1 MYIIADSGSTKV
13 DWRAVNEYGSVKGL
27 TTAGINPV
35 FMSEAE
41 ISEIITD
48 KLKTLPAEEVTDI
61 FFYGAGIVSDVQKG
75 KVVNCLKA
83 IFPAAKCEAAS
94 DMLAAARGL
103 FGGKAGI
110 ACIIG
115 TGSNSCLYDGREIL
129 DNVPAGGYILGDEA
143 GGAYFGRRLLSDF
156 IKGLLPAALEQEF
169 TKRYDLD
176 YPTIVEKVYRCDK
189 PNSYLASFATFL
201 HDFRNH
207 PYVTGLVKSGF
218 EEFLLRNVTHYDYKT
233 YEVSFVGSIAFYFK
247 DILEKCIVAAGMKPG
262 RIVRTPMDGLIE
274 YHKNR

>member
-27 TTAGINPV
+27 TTPGINPV
-35 FMSEAE
+35 FMSEDE
-41 ISEIITD
+41 ISGIITD

-61 FFYGAGIVSDVQKG
+61 FFYGAGIVSDEQKD
-75 KVVNCLKA
+75 KIANCLKA
-83 IFPAAKCEAAS
+83 IFQTAKCEVAS
-94 DMLAAARGL
+94 DMVAAARGL
-103 FGGKAGI
+103 FGDKAGI

-115 TGSNSCLYDGREIL
+115 TGSNSCFYDGKEIV

-176 YPTIVEKVYRCDK
+176 YPIIVEKVYRGEK
-189 PNSYLASFATFL
+189 PNSYLASFAAFL

-218 EEFLLRNVTHYDYKT
+218 EEFLRRNVTHYDFKT

-274 YHKNR
+274 YHKSR